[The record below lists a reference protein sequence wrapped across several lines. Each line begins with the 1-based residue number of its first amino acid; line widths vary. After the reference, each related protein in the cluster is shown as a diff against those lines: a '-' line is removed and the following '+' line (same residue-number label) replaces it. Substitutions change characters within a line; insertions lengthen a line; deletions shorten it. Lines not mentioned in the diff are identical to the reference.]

1 VVRQKKLAEAEFLDR
16 QIKATQISEYQRKDA
31 EKKFNDIKNL
41 LAKMTVPT
49 RGPKNDG
56 RN

>member
-1 VVRQKKLAEAEFLDR
+1 MVRQKKLAEAEFLDR